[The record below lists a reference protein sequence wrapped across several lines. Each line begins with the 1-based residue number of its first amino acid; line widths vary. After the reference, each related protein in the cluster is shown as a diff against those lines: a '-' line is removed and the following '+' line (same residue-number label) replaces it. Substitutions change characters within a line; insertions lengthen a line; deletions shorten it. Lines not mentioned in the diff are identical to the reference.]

1 MKKLLFTFLAVSI
14 IFSAC
19 KKEEEVTPANT
30 NNTGNNNS
38 SIIGKWN
45 AIYYSYD
52 YYEDGEQF
60 VEEVY
65 FGEANADP
73 FYQLNF
79 KINDELTITTWQETL
94 AGDEIIDEIVNINTM
109 YYITGDDFYVNGDVW
124 PFYLDTSVITPN
136 NILLLN
142 NTNLNFSLLG
152 GELRFY
158 CERIQ

>member
-1 MKKLLFTFLAVSI
+1 MKKILYTLLVISI

>member
-94 AGDEIIDEIVNINTM
+94 AGDEIVDEIVNINTM

-124 PFYLDTSVITPN
+124 PFYLDTLVITPN